1 MLAMDTLLSMK
12 VFRQVVESGSFVGA
26 AERLNLSTAMT
37 SKHLMHLEKHLGTR
51 LLNRS
56 SRSLSLT
63 ESGKLF
69 FERCKAIL
77 EEVEE
82 AELAVGSVSGVP
94 RGTLR
99 VTAPSWAATRLLVDM
114 VASYRQR
121 CPEVVVDLS
130 FEDRF
135 VDLVE
140 EGYDLAIRATVDQP
154 PAGLIARPL
163 RPMPFVIAASKEYL
177 KRCGVP
183 QSPEDLAQHDCIMI
197 GNGQSWHLTGP
208 NGNIEVPARV
218 VLRFGS
224 SMSVAVAH
232 AVCAGIGLA
241 PLPRLV
247 FEDPMFK
254 EALCPVLTKNPLRH
268 PHLYALYVSR
278 KQLPLKIRTFLDH
291 LIEKTRIPQ
300 PWEDPVTVEQKR
312 SINGTP
318 AVSLVA
324 EGASRG

>member
-1 MLAMDTLLSMK
+1 MSAMDTLLSMK
-12 VFRQVVESGSFVGA
+12 VFQQVVESGSFVGA

-56 SRSLSLT
+56 THSLSLT

-69 FERCKAIL
+69 FERCKVIL
-77 EEVEE
+77 EEIDE
-82 AELAVGSVSGVP
+82 AESAVGAVSGVP

-99 VTAPSWAATRLLVDM
+99 VTAPSWAATRGMLDM
-114 VASYRQR
+114 VAAYRQR
-121 CPEVVVDLS
+121 YPEVVVDLS

-135 VDLVE
+135 VDLIE
-140 EGYDLAIRATVDQP
+140 EGYDLAIRATADQP
-154 PAGLIARPL
+154 PAALIARPL

-177 KRCGVP
+177 QRCGVP
-183 QSPEDLAQHDCIMI
+183 QSPEELAQHDCLMI
-197 GNGQSWHLTGP
+197 GNGNSWHLTGP
-208 NGNIEVPARV
+208 NGNIDVPARV

-241 PLPRLV
+241 PLPRLI

-254 EALCPVLTKNPLRH
+254 DALCPVLVKYPLRH

-278 KQLPLKIRTFLDH
+278 KHLPLKIRTFLDH
-291 LIEKTRIPQ
+291 LIEKTCIPE
-300 PWEDPVTVEQKR
+300 PWEDPATVEQKR

-318 AVSLVA
+318 VVYIVR
-324 EGASRG
+324 EGA

>member
-1 MLAMDTLLSMK
+1 MDTLLSMK
-12 VFRQVVESGSFVGA
+12 VFRQIVESGSFVGA
-26 AERLNLSTAMT
+26 AERFGLSTAMT

-56 SRSLSLT
+56 SRSLGLT

-69 FERCKAIL
+69 LEHCKSIL

-82 AELAVGSVSGVP
+82 AELVVGSVSGVP

-99 VTAPSWAATRLLVDM
+99 VTAPSWTATRGMADLV
-114 VASYRQR
+114 AAYRQR
-121 CPEVVVDLS
+121 YPEVVVDLS

-135 VDLVE
+135 VDLIE
-140 EGYDLAIRATVDQP
+140 EGYDLAIRATTDQP

-163 RPMPFVIAASKEYL
+163 RPMPFVIAASEEYL
-177 KRCGVP
+177 RRCGAP
-183 QSPEDLAQHDCIMI
+183 QSPEDLAQHDCIMV
-197 GNGQSWHLTGP
+197 GNGQSWHLAGP
-208 NGNIEVPARV
+208 NGDIEIPARV

-232 AVCAGIGLA
+232 AVCAGMGLA
-241 PLPRLV
+241 SLPRMM

-254 EALCPVLTKNPLRH
+254 DALRPVLVKHPLRH

-278 KQLPLKIRTFLDH
+278 KHLPLKIRTFLDH
-291 LIEKTRIPQ
+291 LIETTRVPR
-300 PWEDPVTVEQKR
+300 PWDDPVTLEEKDT
-312 SINGTP
+312 IGCATP
-318 AVSLVA
+318 VVRLVS
-324 EGASRG
+324 GK

>member
-1 MLAMDTLLSMK
+1 MDTLLSMK
-12 VFRQVVESGSFVGA
+12 VFRQVVESGSFVAA
-26 AERLNLSTAMT
+26 AERLSLSTAMT
-37 SKHLMHLEKHLGTR
+37 SKHLVHLEKHLGTR

-56 SRSLSLT
+56 SRSSSLT

-69 FERCKAIL
+69 FERCKGIL
-77 EEVEE
+77 EEIEE
-82 AELAVGSVSGVP
+82 AELVVGSVSGVP

-99 VTAPSWAATRLLVDM
+99 VTAPSWAATRSMVDLV
-114 VASYRQR
+114 AAYRER
-121 CPEVVVDLS
+121 YPEVVVDLS

-135 VDLVE
+135 VDLIE
-140 EGYDLAIRATVDQP
+140 EGYDLAIRATADPP

-177 KRCGVP
+177 QRCGVP
-183 QSPEDLAQHDCIMI
+183 QSPEELARHDCIMV
-197 GNGQSWHLTGP
+197 GNGQCWHLTGP
-208 NGNIEVPARV
+208 NGNIEIPARV

-241 PLPRLV
+241 PLPRMM

-254 EALCPVLTKNPLRH
+254 DALCPVLLKHPLRH
-268 PHLYALYVSR
+268 PHLYAVYVSR
-278 KQLPLKIRTFLDH
+278 KYLPLKIRTFLDH
-291 LIEKTRIPQ
+291 LIEKTRIPL
-300 PWEDPVTVEQKR
+300 PWEDPVAVKQNR

-318 AVSLVA
+318 VVRLARD
-324 EGASRG
+324 E

>member
-1 MLAMDTLLSMK
+1 MDTLLSMK
-12 VFRQVVESGSFVGA
+12 VFRQIVESGSFVGA
-26 AERLNLSTAMT
+26 AERFSLSTAMT

-69 FERCKAIL
+69 FERCKGIL

-82 AELAVGSVSGVP
+82 AELVVGSVSGVP

-99 VTAPSWAATRLLVDM
+99 VTAPSWTATRGMAELI
-114 VASYRQR
+114 AAYRQLY
-121 CPEVVVDLS
+121 PEVVVDLS

-140 EGYDLAIRATVDQP
+140 EGYDLAIRATTDQP

-177 KRCGVP
+177 RRCGAP
-183 QSPEDLAQHDCIMI
+183 QTPEDLAQHDCIMV
-197 GNGQSWHLTGP
+197 GSGHSWHLTGP
-208 NGNIEVPARV
+208 NGDVEIPARV

-241 PLPRLV
+241 SLPRMM
-247 FEDPMFK
+247 FEDPMLK
-254 EALCPVLTKNPLRH
+254 DALCPVLVKHPLRH

-278 KQLPLKIRTFLDH
+278 KHLPLKIRTFLDH
-291 LIEKTRIPQ
+291 LIERTRIPQ
-300 PWEDPVTVEQKR
+300 PWEDPVTA
-312 SINGTP
+312 TP
-318 AVSLVA
+318 VMRLVP
-324 EGASRG
+324 GK

>member
-1 MLAMDTLLSMK
+1 MDTLLSMK
-12 VFRQVVESGSFVGA
+12 VFRQIVESGSFVGA
-26 AERLNLSTAMT
+26 AERFSLSTAMT

-69 FERCKAIL
+69 FERCKGIL

-82 AELAVGSVSGVP
+82 AELVVGSVSGVP

-99 VTAPSWAATRLLVDM
+99 VTAPSWAATRGMVDLV
-114 VASYRQR
+114 ATYRQR
-121 CPEVVVDLS
+121 YPEVVVDLS

-135 VDLVE
+135 VDLIE
-140 EGYDLAIRATVDQP
+140 EGYDLAIRATTDQP
-154 PAGLIARPL
+154 PSGLIARPL
-163 RPMPFVIAASKEYL
+163 RPMPFVIAASEDYL
-177 KRCGVP
+177 NRCGAP
-183 QSPEDLAQHDCIMI
+183 QSPEDLAQHDCIMV

-208 NGNIEVPARV
+208 NGDIDIPARV

-241 PLPRLV
+241 PLPRMM

-254 EALCPVLTKNPLRH
+254 DALCPVLVTHPLRH

-278 KQLPLKIRTFLDH
+278 KHLPLKIRTFLDH
-291 LIEKTRIPQ
+291 LIEKTRIPL
-300 PWEDPVTVEQKR
+300 PWEEPATTQQKR
-312 SINGTP
+312 SVNAAP
-318 AVSLVA
+318 VVRLAPNK
-324 EGASRG
+324 

>member
-1 MLAMDTLLSMK
+1 MDTLLSMK
-12 VFRQVVESGSFVGA
+12 VFRQIVESGSFVGA
-26 AERLNLSTAMT
+26 AERFNLSTAMT

-69 FERCKAIL
+69 FERCKGIL

-82 AELAVGSVSGVP
+82 AELVVGSVSGVP

-99 VTAPSWAATRLLVDM
+99 VSAPSWAATRTMVDM
-114 VASYRQR
+114 VAAYRQR
-121 CPEVVVDLS
+121 YPEVVLDLS

-140 EGYDLAIRATVDQP
+140 EGYDLAIRATTDQP
-154 PAGLIARPL
+154 PPGLIARPL
-163 RPMPFVIAASKEYL
+163 RPMPFVIAASEEYL
-177 KRCGVP
+177 RRCGAP
-183 QSPEDLAQHDCIMI
+183 QTPQDLAQHDCIMV
-197 GNGQSWHLTGP
+197 GSGQSWHLAGP
-208 NGNIEVPARV
+208 DGEIEIPARV

-224 SMSVAVAH
+224 SMNVAVVH

-241 PLPRLV
+241 PLPRMM

-254 EALCPVLTKNPLRH
+254 HALRPVLVQHPLRH

-278 KQLPLKIRTFLDH
+278 KHLPLKIRTFLDH
-291 LIEKTRIPQ
+291 LIERTRLPL
-300 PWEDPVTVEQKR
+300 PWEDPVTIEEKR
-312 SINGTP
+312 TTDSAAP
-318 AVSLVA
+318 VVRLVP
-324 EGASRG
+324 RK